1 MLANE
6 NAERYFKLFR
16 CTLTN
21 GYGFVRHG
29 SATQGMSLSKL
40 AACIA

>member
-6 NAERYFKLFR
+6 NAERYFDFFVH
-16 CTLTN
+16 LTN